1 MIQKYLITTFG
12 SCTCYL
18 GRGILCSAF
27 FQSDPPV
34 ADCQNSCC
42 ESNPCLNGGTCRESC
57 DVIGRRFTCK
67 CGPHSYGKLCE
78 GRYNTFF
85 LPSVHHQYTTGSIS
99 FGTTISG
106 VVWVD
111 KRYWVLIAE
120 WYPKATT
127 NQSWLNRPLS
137 RGGHF
142 VPRD

>member
-1 MIQKYLITTFG
+1 MIQKYLITTFC
-12 SCTCYL
+12 SYTCYL
-18 GRGILCSAF
+18 GRGILCAAF

-111 KRYWVLIAE
+111 KRY
-120 WYPKATT
+120 
-127 NQSWLNRPLS
+127 
-137 RGGHF
+137 
-142 VPRD
+142 